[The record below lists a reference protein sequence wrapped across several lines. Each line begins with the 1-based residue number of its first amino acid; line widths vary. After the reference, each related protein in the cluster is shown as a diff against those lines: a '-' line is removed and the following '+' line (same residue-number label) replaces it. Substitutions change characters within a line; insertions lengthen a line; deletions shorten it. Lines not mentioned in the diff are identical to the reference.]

1 MVKDGEQR
9 AASGE
14 RRKTAN
20 SEWRIEKDGESRMAN
35 RE

>member
-14 RRKTAN
+14 LKKG
-20 SEWRIEKDGESRMAN
+20 EWRIEKNDAWRMAN
-35 RE
+35 GGQS